1 MADVHVYTYDS
12 LATEQNH
19 VQGELKTPESW
30 CKGKSMMKA
39 HGHLPE
45 HNDTHTHTRDG
56 RDGGRVK
63 GEKER
68 KEEREKERASVES
81 KAGFVL
87 IYSVLQFVTA
97 LFSIL

>member
-45 HNDTHTHTRDG
+45 HNDTHTLKQSINTLKWLL
-56 RDGGRVK
+56 VK
-63 GEKER
+63 GMQENHSGIKE
-68 KEEREKERASVES
+68 
-81 KAGFVL
+81 
-87 IYSVLQFVTA
+87 
-97 LFSIL
+97 

>member
-45 HNDTHTHTRDG
+45 HNDTHTH
-56 RDGGRVK
+56 
-63 GEKER
+63 
-68 KEEREKERASVES
+68 SS
-81 KAGFVL
+81 KV
-87 IYSVLQFVTA
+87 
-97 LFSIL
+97 